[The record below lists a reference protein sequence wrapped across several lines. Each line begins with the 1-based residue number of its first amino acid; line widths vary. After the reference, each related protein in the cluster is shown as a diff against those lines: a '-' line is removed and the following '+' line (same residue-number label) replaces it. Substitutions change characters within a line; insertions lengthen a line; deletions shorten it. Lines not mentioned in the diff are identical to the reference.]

1 MRIDRQVAIG
11 AGLIALGLVPPVA
24 AWLESGL
31 VSHLFGQYLLLLGG
45 GALIGSATAR
55 RYPCGWC
62 AAPALLA
69 GLLALAFW
77 LIPRW
82 IDAALADTA
91 TNTAKVMSLVLLAG
105 LPLGWGWRQ
114 AGGVLRGFVWA
125 NVASML
131 AVMGWLQL
139 SVPSRL
145 CNSYLQSEQT
155 VYGRL
160 LVAAALLMVAVAGG
174 MALLGFRMG
183 QKPMGGQGPD
193 LPENR
198 SGRQT

>member
-1 MRIDRQVAIG
+1 MGIDRQVAI
-11 AGLIALGLVPPVA
+11 AASLIALALIPPVA

-31 VSHLFGQYLLLLGG
+31 VSHLFGQYPLLLGG
-45 GALIGSATAR
+45 GALIGSAAAR
-55 RYPCGWC
+55 RHPCGWS

-91 TNTAKVMSLVLLAG
+91 ANTAKVISLVLLAG
-105 LPLGWGWRQ
+105 LPLGWGWQQ

-145 CNSYLQSEQT
+145 CNSYLQSEQA

-160 LVAAALLMVAVAGG
+160 LVAAALLMVVGAGA

-183 QKPMGGQGPD
+183 QKPKDGQGPAPPKHRLD
-193 LPENR
+193 
-198 SGRQT
+198 RQG